1 MLPLH
6 VNSLRPARIAP
17 SAANKLFLFSSAG
30 VSPLFVALP
39 YVSVVSPLSTAFTHS
54 DRGGRVRPFPT
65 FRRSDLPTFRL
76 SDLQTCRL
84 SFPTCRSL
92 SFHRL
97 TSCPSRNSCIFIT
110 ICVAGGG
117 PCQTLLQHSAIAVTS
132 SHRAALGPL

>member
-54 DRGGRVRPFPT
+54 DRGGRVRTFRPSDVQTAHVPIYRPSDFPT
-65 FRRSDLPTFRL
+65 FRRSDFPTFRP
-76 SDLQTCRL
+76 SDVQTFRHAD
-84 SFPTCRSL
+84 FPFRPADLFLFTDLRVALPATPVFSQ
-92 SFHRL
+92 
-97 TSCPSRNSCIFIT
+97 PS
-110 ICVAGGG
+110 
-117 PCQTLLQHSAIAVTS
+117 
-132 SHRAALGPL
+132 AL